1 MIGGHWRRRSLQQ
14 CQRMLKHWAWLDK
27 CSSTASNF
35 SPTLTPITF
44 SLVFFSCTYEF
55 CIVLMSV
62 LIVMLDM
69 AMITETWKPA
79 LTISWRKRDEGNI
92 NILIMSFNHLF
103 LLIYIA
109 QQFVFDLLNAV
120 RESQGRK
127 MKWKQS
133 WSQKKKS
140 ERDRESCWSW
150 GVRKLEETNLLII
163 FVFFFKYMTSL
174 IFSASLIQISLEN
187 SVFLKLYN

>member
-1 MIGGHWRRRSLQQ
+1 MSKDAKALRMIRQ
-14 CQRMLKHWAWLDK
+14 MFKH
-27 CSSTASNF
+27 CFYF

-44 SLVFFSCTYEF
+44 SLVFFSWTYEF

-109 QQFVFDLLNAV
+109 QRFVFDLINAV

>member
-79 LTISWRKRDEGNI
+79 LMISWRKRDEGNI

-103 LLIYIA
+103 PSYIYCSTVCVWFDKCSARIAREEDEMEAKLITEEEE
-109 QQFVFDLLNAV
+109 
-120 RESQGRK
+120 RERQ
-127 MKWKQS
+127 
-133 WSQKKKS
+133 
-140 ERDRESCWSW
+140 
-150 GVRKLEETNLLII
+150 RKL
-163 FVFFFKYMTSL
+163 
-174 IFSASLIQISLEN
+174 
-187 SVFLKLYN
+187 LKLRHKKVRRNKPFDHLCLLF